1 MTTNHI
7 DSWFSVDILLGCYKM
22 FIILDQARTKAYCQA
37 NYGVVPLSSE
47 MAVQSLRTIQTFMSS
62 ASYAHWGV
70 RYNPFPVNL
79 ECPAVLML
87 DSLVLLHQFVPL
99 FIVCTD
105 VIMKGTDSITYDPE
119 LMSWV
124 KSFVEKTADER
135 VELRPVMT
143 MMRTLIIACERSL

>member
-47 MAVQSLRTIQTFMSS
+47 MAVQSLKTVRIFMSS

-70 RYNPFPVNL
+70 RYVPSPATQKHA
-79 ECPAVLML
+79 AVLML
-87 DSLVLLHQFVPL
+87 RVVWFSSINLSLF
-99 FIVCTD
+99 
-105 VIMKGTDSITYDPE
+105 
-119 LMSWV
+119 
-124 KSFVEKTADER
+124 
-135 VELRPVMT
+135 
-143 MMRTLIIACERSL
+143 